1 MISSLHRVLE
11 SAPETRQIQNPI
23 NPPMNRL
30 LNNWELK
37 VISLVL
43 AVLLWTHVRGEVNP
57 LETAEI
63 EMPLRIAIPQGWQL
77 ANAAKI
83 PQRATVTLSGP
94 RFSLRD
100 VRGGTLTNPLLPPSS
115 TRVRI
120 IESPLQPR
128 AGEQKIEMT
137 GETDLSDVEVL
148 GVKPTAISVTL
159 RRDLK

>member
-1 MISSLHRVLE
+1 
-11 SAPETRQIQNPI
+11 
-23 NPPMNRL
+23 MNRF

-37 VISLVL
+37 LISLGL

-63 EMPLRIAIPQGWQL
+63 AATLRVPVPAGWQI
-77 ANAAKI
+77 ATASKVPAT
-83 PQRATVTLSGP
+83 ATVTLSGP

-100 VRGGTLTNPLLPPSS
+100 VRGGTLTNPLMPPSN

-120 IESPLQPR
+120 ISSPLQPR

-148 GVKPTAISVTL
+148 GVKPTSISVTL